1 MWWDILKNAKIR
13 GKGKTGGKLDT
24 SRLKVNV
31 EDNSCERDFN
41 AWYSEQKHEH
51 ETNPKEFDF
60 PSKLIKQ
67 KYRLNDKRK
76 ATEKEY
82 CELLDYLKEGFEDVL
97 VSGLVMAIDMNLNN
111 VFDASRY
118 QYTPFESS
126 KGNIKIELIATKE
139 KDVEPPH
146 YNHLNIVLSLMF
158 INDNG
163 SSRSPVRRIVT
174 IETKDFSKDKIE
186 PILRELMFKW

>member
-51 ETNPKEFDF
+51 ETNPQEFDF
-60 PSKLIKQ
+60 PSTLIKQ

-82 CELLDYLKEGFEDVL
+82 CELLDYLKEGFADVL
-97 VSGLVMAIDMNLNN
+97 VSGLVMAIDMNLNGEG
-111 VFDASRY
+111 Y
-118 QYTPFESS
+118 YEYTPFESS
-126 KGNIKIELIATKE
+126 KGNIKIELEAGKE
-139 KDVEPPH
+139 GDVVILL
-146 YNHLNIVLSLMF
+146 HLIFMH
-158 INDNG
+158 DNG
-163 SSRSPVRRIVT
+163 SSRAVRRIVA
-174 IETKDFSKDKIE
+174 IEKEDFSKDKIGT
-186 PILRELMFKW
+186 ILRELMFKW

>member
-60 PSKLIKQ
+60 PSLLIKH
-67 KYRLNDKRK
+67 KYSLNDKRK

-82 CELLDYLKEGFEDVL
+82 CELLDYLKEGFADVL
-97 VSGLVMAIDMNLNN
+97 VSGLVMAIDHELKGYG
-111 VFDASRY
+111 DSHY

-126 KGNIKIELIATKE
+126 KGNIKIELIASKE
-139 KDVEPPH
+139 EDVD
-146 YNHLNIVLSLMF
+146 IVLHLIFM
-158 INDNG
+158 NDNG

-174 IETKDFSKDKIE
+174 IERKDFSKDKIGT
-186 PILRELMFKW
+186 ILRKLMFKW

>member
-41 AWYSEQKHEH
+41 AWYSEQKHEG
-51 ETNPKEFDF
+51 ETNLQDLIKIF
-60 PSKLIKQ
+60 IKQ

-82 CELLDYLKEGFEDVL
+82 CELLDYLKEGFADVL
-97 VSGLVMAIDMNLNN
+97 VSGLVMAIDHELKGYGK
-111 VFDASRY
+111 AHY

-126 KGNIKIELIATKE
+126 KGNIKIELFADRLEREI
-139 KDVEPPH
+139 VQ
-146 YNHLNIVLSLMF
+146 IVLQLVFM
-158 INDNG
+158 NDDG
-163 SSRSPVRRIVT
+163 SSRSPVRRMAT
-174 IETKDFSKDKIE
+174 MEAKDFSKDKIGT
-186 PILRELMFKW
+186 ILRKLMFKW